1 MSTSDAPFGWR
12 HALGCAAI
20 IEATAAALV
29 LGTAHAQ
36 QLDCKPASP
45 QAITGNSN
53 PAGKWAA
60 WHCNGHVQIV
70 VCATGHCTDAVIN
83 AAWWVWDRGAT
94 LADGN
99 AALTKYKAGSI
110 CDPSVRAVW
119 WPDRYKLKS
128 VLGMSDDQV
137 AAICP
142 AR

>member
-1 MSTSDAPFGWR
+1 MMRT
-12 HALGCAAI
+12 AI
-20 IEATAAALV
+20 SSVLLALV
-29 LGTAHAQ
+29 LGAAHAQ

-119 WPDRYKLKS
+119 WPDRYKLREQF
-128 VLGMSDDQV
+128 GMSDAQV
-137 AAICP
+137 AAICT
-142 AR
+142 AK

>member
-1 MSTSDAPFGWR
+1 MRGT
-12 HALGCAAI
+12 LAAM
-20 IEATAAALV
+20 AVAMVMGA
-29 LGTAHAQ
+29 AHAQ
-36 QLDCKPASP
+36 QLDCEPVSP
-45 QAITGNSN
+45 LAITGNSN

-70 VCATGHCTDAVIN
+70 ACATGHCTDAVIN

-99 AALTKYKAGSI
+99 AALAKYQAGSI
-110 CDPSVRAVW
+110 CEPSVRAVW
-119 WPDRYKLKS
+119 WLDRYKLKS
-128 VLGMSDDQV
+128 VLGMSDAQV